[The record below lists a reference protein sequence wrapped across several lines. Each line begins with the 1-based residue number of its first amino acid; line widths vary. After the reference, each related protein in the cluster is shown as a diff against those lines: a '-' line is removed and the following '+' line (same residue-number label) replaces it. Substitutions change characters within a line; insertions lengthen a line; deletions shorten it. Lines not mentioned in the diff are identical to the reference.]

1 MNLRIKSRGG
11 SAGTIR
17 RTASMPHMPARSPLA
32 PTRGPLTFKPFQ
44 GINQAVK
51 TTAPQTIPGAAQ
63 VFAPAQ
69 TQTQTQK
76 DWAALAALSPA
87 QQKALVDQTNLRK
100 LAALTPAQQQ
110 ALVDQQNLRTLSTL
124 SPAQQQL
131 AQLAQLTP
139 AQQQA
144 LVDQTNLR
152 KLAALPPDQLAAV
165 KAIAAAQQAAQALQ
179 AGLDVLLERLE
190 CSDPWAVVIV
200 PHMSARM
207 SVVPLRREVR
217 VSRAA
222 SFLTA
227 EVSRLAVHEIA
238 THVARSV
245 AGYAHVHPMLAIG
258 LHPHHLHDEEG
269 LAVWVEGELGVS
281 SDESLR
287 TYLLRALAVQCA
299 LEGSYLDTYALMRKY
314 TSAEQAAAITL
325 RVKRGIASTSAP
337 GAFTKDHVYLT
348 GSAAV
353 SKYLASDRSGLAAL
367 FSGKVSL
374 GMLGLFE
381 QLRRASLASLSPIDP
396 LEMALSVR
404 VAASEQLCAS

>member
-165 KAIAAAQQAAQALQ
+165 KAIAAVGE
-179 AGLDVLLERLE
+179 AGLPGAVETGEELTTTGVETARATMGATMGATRLKFSSFNRLHRRPRLPLPSTMHRRPPTSRRSMCPEKTGAGLLESLTCTLRTQSGLVPSLPLKSLRPRRLSPRGRQFSPE
-190 CSDPWAVVIV
+190 TCPLGRFSRLGSSDWSGFQSRSRV
-200 PHMSARM
+200 PKRSAR
-207 SVVPLRREVR
+207 SGQ
-217 VSRAA
+217 A
-222 SFLTA
+222 TA
-227 EVSRLAVHEIA
+227 DSPKIA
-238 THVARSV
+238 
-245 AGYAHVHPMLAIG
+245 
-258 LHPHHLHDEEG
+258 
-269 LAVWVEGELGVS
+269 
-281 SDESLR
+281 
-287 TYLLRALAVQCA
+287 
-299 LEGSYLDTYALMRKY
+299 
-314 TSAEQAAAITL
+314 SAERNSIGAAGPAEL
-325 RVKRGIASTSAP
+325 SCSVGQS
-337 GAFTKDHVYLT
+337 LW
-348 GSAAV
+348 
-353 SKYLASDRSGLAAL
+353 RSNL
-367 FSGKVSL
+367 
-374 GMLGLFE
+374 
-381 QLRRASLASLSPIDP
+381 
-396 LEMALSVR
+396 
-404 VAASEQLCAS
+404 

>member
-1 MNLRIKSRGG
+1 MSSANVPAFDPVLASSLLDRFHSVPSVGPAASSEVALEVSDLPALLENAYVHGLELPATLSYSSSEEGVESESKSL
-11 SAGTIR
+11 
-17 RTASMPHMPARSPLA
+17 ARD
-32 PTRGPLTFKPFQ
+32 
-44 GINQAVK
+44 I
-51 TTAPQTIPGAAQ
+51 
-63 VFAPAQ
+63 
-69 TQTQTQK
+69 
-76 DWAALAALSPA
+76 
-87 QQKALVDQTNLRK
+87 VDQARESADPLIALWVDHLDCLKLRSDALRSHDAQIISDVSSSLFGIPK
-100 LAALTPAQQQ
+100 PDLLSSMSQRLLAGDLTAARISRP
-110 ALVDQQNLRTLSTL
+110 LSDM
-124 SPAQQQL
+124 
-131 AQLAQLTP
+131 
-139 AQQQA
+139 
-144 LVDQTNLR
+144 VC
-152 KLAALPPDQLAAV
+152 
-165 KAIAAAQQAAQALQ
+165 AQQAAQALQ